1 MIHLDRR
8 TETPRVLRNRGR
20 AETRQNCEAY
30 VEDPAGYD
38 SGELRFDFNNHIYG
52 APKVKRVLKEIQHN
66 KCCYCESKTSPGRID
81 HFRPKG
87 RARQRKGD
95 EKIHPG
101 YYWLAYE
108 WDNLVLACEDCNLK
122 KSDYFPLGNPEQRA
136 RNHLEPLGRESPLLL
151 NPSVDSDP
159 SEHITFD
166 GSACQAKTE
175 KGRVTVT
182 LLKLN
187 RPILQEG
194 RQHELETLELLCAVV
209 RDSNQCDTLRRNARR
224 VVDSRARP
232 DAPYSAVAR
241 NYLSAIGVGN

>member
-1 MIHLDRR
+1 MIRLDRP

-20 AETRQNCEAY
+20 AETRQNCKAY
-30 VEDPAGYD
+30 VEDPLAYD
-38 SGELRFDFNNHIYG
+38 SGDLGFDFNNHIYG
-52 APKVKRVLKEIQHN
+52 APRVREVLKRIQHN

-87 RARQRKGD
+87 RVRQRKGGD
-95 EKIHPG
+95 KIHPG

-122 KSDYFPLGNPEQRA
+122 KSDYFPLEDPGERA
-136 RNHLEPLGRESPLLL
+136 RNHLEPISRESPLLL
-151 NPSVDSDP
+151 NPHVDPDP
-159 SEHITFD
+159 SGHITFN
-166 GSACQAKTE
+166 GSACQPRTE

-209 RDSNQCDTLRRNARR
+209 RDPYQCDTLRRDARR

-241 NYLSAIGVGN
+241 DYLSAIGAGN